1 VTSLRAGIG
10 RRSLTPP
17 GGVFLV
23 GYGHRNVGNRGV
35 HDDIWATALVLDDGS
50 SQVAIVALDLLTI
63 NEHTVDAVRR
73 ILAPIEVVLCC
84 SHTHSGPIAYA
95 DERSSRRNRGFV
107 AVLVDR
113 IVAAVNDAAANL
125 VPARMEFG
133 ESVAEVGINRRE
145 RESDGRIE
153 IGRNPDGACDRSV
166 QVVGFWGDDGG
177 SSPYRLATLV
187 NFACHG
193 TTLGPSN
200 LLVSADWIGSMRD
213 RVEAEL
219 GGLVLFLQGAGANI
233 NPDVGWDVA
242 SPFDQTAEV
251 GERVADAVLDAVAGG
266 VEMLA
271 AVPLRITR
279 ADAWLPT
286 QADAITEQPPR
297 SYIEPLL
304 AMAGLP
310 KFAAPLVEP
319 LLRQRYPWQPTI
331 EARDGRWAVP
341 MRVNVLRIGDLGL
354 VTFAAETFT
363 EIGLAA
369 KAASPATRTLFASVA
384 DGCVSYLA
392 TAEAHAEGGYE
403 VDMAPWSYRYP
414 ARLAPEGA
422 QLALD
427 VTTAAMSSL
436 WE

>member
-1 VTSLRAGIG
+1 
-10 RRSLTPP
+10 
-17 GGVFLV
+17 VFLV
-23 GYGHRNVGNRGV
+23 GYGDRNVGNRGV
-35 HDDIWATALVLDDGS
+35 HDDVSATALVLDDGS
-50 SQVAIVALDLLTI
+50 SRVAIVALDLLTI
-63 NEHTVDAVRR
+63 NEHTAGAVRR
-73 ILAPIEVVLCC
+73 LLAPIEVVLCC

-95 DERSSRRNRGFV
+95 DERSSRRSRGFV

-125 VPARMEFG
+125 VPARIDFG

-145 RESDGRIE
+145 RGPDGRIE

-166 QVVGFWGDDGG
+166 QVVGIWGDDGG
-177 SSPYRLATLV
+177 SSPRRLATLV
-187 NFACHG
+187 NHACHG

-219 GGLVLFLQGAGANI
+219 GGLVVFLQGAGANI
-233 NPDVGWDVA
+233 NPDVGREVG

-251 GERVADAVLDAVAGG
+251 GERVADAVLDAAAGG
-266 VEMLA
+266 VEMLS

-279 ADAWLPT
+279 TDVWLPT

-297 SYIEPLL
+297 TYIEPLL
-304 AMAGLP
+304 SVAGLP
-310 KFAAPLVEP
+310 RFAAPLVEP
-319 LLRQRYPWQPTI
+319 LLRRRYPWRPTI
-331 EARDGRWAVP
+331 EARNGRWAVP
-341 MRVNVLRIGDLGL
+341 MRVNALRIGDLGL

-369 KAASPATRTLFASVA
+369 KSASPATRTLFASVA

-403 VDMAPWSYRYP
+403 VDVAPWAYRYP

-427 VTTAAMSSL
+427 VTAAAMSSL